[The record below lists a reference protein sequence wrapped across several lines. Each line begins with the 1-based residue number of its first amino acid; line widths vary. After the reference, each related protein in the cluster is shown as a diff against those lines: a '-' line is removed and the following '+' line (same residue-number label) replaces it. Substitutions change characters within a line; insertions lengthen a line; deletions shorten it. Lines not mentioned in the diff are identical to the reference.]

1 MTSLEALIPT
11 GGGQNKTEFTA
22 TGTIAAGKPVIL
34 NSSGTVSQITGS
46 TIAFDASYGDVD
58 VVQEAS
64 GNSPY
69 SISTD
74 PFNSGKFIVGY
85 EDKVSGSSSNG
96 YPMVRVGTTSGS
108 TVTWGTPIILNSGS
122 AGSNDIVVQFD
133 PTYENRVLVSY
144 YASNSMI
151 GSLTLNGTAVT
162 VNSGA
167 AQFYSS
173 NGGKMDPGQMAFDTT
188 KTGYFIAGYT
198 DSAQTGYYRGGSVAA
213 NGTVTLNSQVT
224 IMTNWYI
231 HQFSVRCNKSGKFII
246 SGSRPAS
253 GSPYCSAAIATI
265 NNNRDVTLGNFYT
278 WNSYS
283 TDSVLKADWD
293 PNDDTKFIV
302 GGAHSGSPYPSKV
315 YVATVVGT
323 VISYGSATEFFDE
336 DIPQKSLIRFNPNPT
351 TTGEFAIIYHETG
364 LSPNLQMRVARCS
377 YTGTTITVHQTY
389 SIYTEYGY
397 NEVSAEFDISTGVLY
412 IVNKYD
418 NASSASNPNW
428 GRLYKLQFENKPT
441 NLTATNLIGIADE
454 GITNDATFVV
464 TVANS
469 GSGNKFVIDG
479 VSQDTLTLEEGAT
492 YTFDQAAATNAT
504 HPLRFST
511 TSNGTHG
518 GGSEYT
524 TGVTTN
530 GTPGSAGAY
539 TRITVASAAPT
550 LYYYCSN
557 HSSGMGGTANTPV
570 FTGTLIVNTWG
581 SVNDTQSGMT
591 IGSDYYAQHD
601 GTITTTNSANSTLQ
615 QLVGKAIS
623 ATKLNIKDY
632 T

>member
-1 MTSLEALIPT
+1 MPALSELRPTT
-11 GGGQNKTEFTA
+11 GGHNSTEFTA

-64 GNSPY
+64 GGSPY

-122 AGSNDIVVQFD
+122 SGANGIVVQFD

-198 DSAQTGYYRGGSVAA
+198 DSGQTGYYRGGSVAA

-224 IMTNWYI
+224 IMTYWYI
-231 HQFSVRCNKSGKFII
+231 HQFSVRCNKSGQFII
-246 SGSRPAS
+246 SGSKAS
-253 GSPYCSAAIATI
+253 GGSPYCSAAIATMD
-265 NNNRDVTLGNFYT
+265 NSRNVTLGTFYT
-278 WNSYS
+278 WNSRL
-283 TDSVLKADWD
+283 TDKVLKADWD

-302 GGAHSGSPYPSKV
+302 GGDHSGSPYPSKA
-315 YVATVVGT
+315 YVATVDGT
-323 VISYGSATEFFDE
+323 AITYGSATQFFDE

-351 TTGEFAIIYHETG
+351 STGEFAIIYHETG
-364 LSPNLQMRVARCS
+364 VSPNLQLRVARCS

-412 IVNKYD
+412 IVNRYD

-428 GRLYKLQFENKPT
+428 GRLWKVRFANKPT
-441 NLTATNLIGIADE
+441 NLTATNLMGVADAAIAD
-454 GITNDATFVV
+454 
-464 TVANS
+464 
-469 GSGNKFVIDG
+469 
-479 VSQDTLTLEEGAT
+479 GA
-492 YTFDQAAATNAT
+492 
-504 HPLRFST
+504 
-511 TSNGTHG
+511 
-518 GGSEYT
+518 
-524 TGVTTN
+524 
-530 GTPGSAGAY
+530 AG
-539 TRITVASAAPT
+539 
-550 LYYYCSN
+550 
-557 HSSGMGGTANTPV
+557 
-570 FTGTLIVNTWG
+570 IVNTWG
-581 SVNDTQSGMT
+581 SANDTQSGMT

-601 GTITTTNSANSTLQ
+601 GTITTTNTDNLDQ
-615 QLVGKAIS
+615 QLLGKAIS

-632 T
+632 TG

>member
-1 MTSLEALIPT
+1 MPTLSELRPIT
-11 GGGQNKTEFTA
+11 GGHNSTEFTA

-46 TIAFDASYGDVD
+46 TSAIDASYGDVD
-58 VVQEAS
+58 VIQEATGGS
-64 GNSPY
+64 QY

-74 PFNSGKFIVGY
+74 PFNTGKFIVGF
-85 EDKVSGSSSNG
+85 EDKRSGQSEK
-96 YPMVRVGTTSGS
+96 PMVVVGTTSGS
-108 TVTWGTPIILNSGS
+108 TVTFGTPVAIHSSS
-122 AGSNDIVVQFD
+122 AGGNGTVVQFD

-144 YASNSMI
+144 YAPSTGSSI

-162 VNSGA
+162 INSGA

-224 IMTNWYI
+224 IMTHWYI

-246 SGSRPAS
+246 SGSKAS
-253 GSPYCSAAIATI
+253 GGSPYCSAAIATMD
-265 NNNRDVTLGNFYT
+265 NSRNVTLGTFYT
-278 WNSYS
+278 WNSYL
-283 TDSVLKADWD
+283 DDRVLKADWD

-315 YVATVVGT
+315 YVATVDGT
-323 VISYGSATEFFDE
+323 AISYGSATQFFDE

-351 TTGEFAIIYHETG
+351 STGEFAIIYHETG

-389 SIYTEYGY
+389 SIYTENGY
-397 NEVSAEFDISTGVLY
+397 NEVTAEFDISTGVLY
-412 IVNKYD
+412 IVNRYD
-418 NASSASNPNW
+418 NASSAGNPNW
-428 GRLYKLQFENKPT
+428 GRLWKVRFANKPT
-441 NLTATNLIGIADE
+441 NLTATNLIGVADE

-464 TVANS
+464 TV
-469 GSGNKFVIDG
+469 GGGKFVIDG

-492 YTFDQAAATNAT
+492 YTFDQAAATNAN

-539 TRITVASAAPT
+539 TRIAVASAAPT

-557 HSSGMGGTANTPV
+557 HSGMGGTANTPV
-570 FTGTLIVNTWG
+570 FTGTLTVNTWG

-601 GTITTTNSANSTLQ
+601 GTITTTNTDNLDQ
-615 QLVGKAIS
+615 QLLGKAIS

-632 T
+632 TG